1 MTENILKIL
10 EKIKNKEYIAI
21 VDGYKESGLVSILV
35 EVDNLTQD
43 FLESVNSISKTEVIF
58 CFDNQD
64 LERLGFRSN
73 TSEGYIY
80 RFNQKMPTLVAKE
93 VSTET
98 NIFNKYKKTISL
110 LFDRNSTNKDFQS
123 PGGVQL
129 SCATIG
135 GVLRRTGHTEAA
147 IDLRKL
153 SNK

>member
-1 MTENILKIL
+1 MTEKILKIL

-21 VDGYKESGLVSILV
+21 VDDYKESGLVSILV

-80 RFNQKMPTLVAKE
+80 RFNQKLPTLVAKE

-98 NIFNKYKKTISL
+98 NIFNKYK
-110 LFDRNSTNKDFQS
+110 
-123 PGGVQL
+123 
-129 SCATIG
+129 
-135 GVLRRTGHTEAA
+135 
-147 IDLRKL
+147 
-153 SNK
+153 